1 MQRLV
6 AAGGKRLRP
15 AFAVWGHRATG
26 AAPDE
31 RVLTAVAAL
40 ELLHTFALLHD
51 DVMDRSAVR
60 RGRPTAHRALAE
72 QHRRDGLDGDDDW
85 FGVSAAVLA
94 GDLAFLWSTQLIGD
108 AGLAPDAA
116 GRARRVFARLCTEV
130 IAGQVL
136 DLRLTAG
143 DGRRGAGAAEA
154 LAHRV
159 ALLKSARYT
168 VTRPLEFG
176 MALAGSDPD
185 PQLERALA
193 TYGDAV
199 GLAFQLRDDVLG
211 LFGDPAVTGKS
222 RLDDL
227 REGKRTLLVVR
238 AMRLADRDE
247 ARILDR
253 ALGDP
258 LVDEALADR
267 CRDIVATSGALASI
281 ETLIADRCAEA
292 VSALRTVP
300 QPARTALERLA
311 ALAADRRR

>member
-1 MQRLV
+1 MV
-6 AAGGKRLRP
+6 
-15 AFAVWGHRATG
+15 
-26 AAPDE
+26 DE
-31 RVLTAVAAL
+31 LIGEA
-40 ELLHTFALLHD
+40 
-51 DVMDRSAVR
+51 
-60 RGRPTAHRALAE
+60 
-72 QHRRDGLDGDDDW
+72 GLDP
-85 FGVSAAVLA
+85 V
-94 GDLAFLWSTQLIGD
+94 
-108 AGLAPDAA
+108 AA
-116 GRARRVFARLCTEV
+116 GRARRVFSRLCTEV

-176 MALAGSDPD
+176 VALAGSDPD
-185 PQLERALA
+185 PALERALA
-193 TYGDAV
+193 AYGDAV

-247 ARILDR
+247 ARILGG

-258 LVDEALADR
+258 LRGRVAGRPVPRHRGGHRRARLDR
-267 CRDIVATSGALASI
+267 DAHRRPLRPR
-281 ETLIADRCAEA
+281 RCPPCG
-292 VSALRTVP
+292 RVP
-300 QPARTALERLA
+300 EPARTALERLA